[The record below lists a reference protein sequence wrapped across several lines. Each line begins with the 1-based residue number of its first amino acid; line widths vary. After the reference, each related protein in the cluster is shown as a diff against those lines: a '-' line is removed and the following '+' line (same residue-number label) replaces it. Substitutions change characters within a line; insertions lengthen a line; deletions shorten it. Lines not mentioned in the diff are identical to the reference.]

1 MEGNI
6 AILAG
11 SLLIGLA
18 ALGVA
23 IGMGLLGGKY
33 LEGAARQPEL
43 LPMLR
48 TNMFIAVALLD
59 AIAMIATGM
68 GLYLIFA

>member
-1 MEGNI
+1 MEGDI

-11 SLLIGLA
+11 SILIGLA

-59 AIAMIATGM
+59 AIAMIATGI
-68 GLYLIFA
+68 GLYLIFV